1 MSKKGINDVH
11 IVSRRVLIGWRSTS
25 DKSEESLTSRGETFL
40 FFPCALAD
48 KFDDDALEETDIGSS
63 IIWLPR
69 DHATRSAGGTSLRVA
84 ESQASSQ
91 SHISLK
97 KSPQLTTYQSIVH
110 DASN

>member
-1 MSKKGINDVH
+1 MSKEGINDVH
-11 IVSRRVLIGWRSTS
+11 LVSRRVLTGWRSTS

-48 KFDDDALEETDIGSS
+48 KFDDDALEETGSS

-91 SHISLK
+91 SRISLK
-97 KSPQLTTYQSIVH
+97 QSRQLTKV
-110 DASN
+110 